1 MELLANLAGT
11 GKSPHYDD
19 CLKALIAMGNHCF
32 DKQGDVLHI
41 IPYPYFQI
49 AKNFFDIGP
58 PEIELRTKNMAGV
71 IGEFKR

>member
-1 MELLANLAGT
+1 
-11 GKSPHYDD
+11 
-19 CLKALIAMGNHCF
+19 MGNHCF